1 MKKAGILAAIL
12 ALASPPLV
20 LAQIGY
26 SQRAKEIGT
35 NLKCMC
41 RGCDMSAELC
51 AQPGGIV
58 FRAVRHGEGR
68 VERSG

>member
-1 MKKAGILAAIL
+1 MEKGGILAAIL
-12 ALASPPLV
+12 ALANAPLV

-35 NLKCMC
+35 KLKWMC
-41 RGCDMSAELC
+41 RGCDIERGTVRAS
-51 AQPGGIV
+51 GGIV